1 MFPAAPRLVSCV
13 CVCQWANC
21 SSVKEVRDQAACGSC
36 WAFGAVESM
45 SDRYVPAYV
54 PAYVPVLQCVVSW
67 LRCGVV
73 MVLFPAGCWL
83 WFCRYWQYL
92 HRVRRHK
99 ADARQCSGHEQLL
112 RQLR

>member
-1 MFPAAPRLVSCV
+1 MTRPRAAPAGPLALLSLCPTGTCLLTCPLTCQFCSVSC
-13 CVCQWANC
+13 
-21 SSVKEVRDQAACGSC
+21 RG
-36 WAFGAVESM
+36 
-45 SDRYVPAYV
+45 
-54 PAYVPVLQCVVSW
+54 
-67 LRCGVV
+67 CGVV